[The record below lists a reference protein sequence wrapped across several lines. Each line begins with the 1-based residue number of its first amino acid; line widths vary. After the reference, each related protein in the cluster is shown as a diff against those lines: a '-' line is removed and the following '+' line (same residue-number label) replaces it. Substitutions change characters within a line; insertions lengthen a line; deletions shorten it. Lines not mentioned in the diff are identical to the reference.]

1 MLNRLPAL
9 IGKKQNETNAVIDV
23 SALSEATGVSRTTI
37 YNWLEGKMRRFDAD
51 TIEAFCAY
59 FGCNVGDL
67 LIYEPKESPEPTS
80 N

>member
-9 IGKKQNETNAVIDV
+9 IGKRQTETNAVIDV
-23 SALSEATGVSRTTI
+23 AALSEATGVSRTTI
-37 YNWLEGKMRRFDAD
+37 YNWLDGKMRRFDAD
-51 TIEAFCAY
+51 TIEAFCKY

-67 LIYEPKESPEPTS
+67 LVYEPDSSPQ